1 MVPGENPGQAVAVM
15 KHRRPVGAT
24 VGSPPKQDNR
34 MVAHGKK
41 RGDPMTTLQ
50 WVLLFCSPS
59 ILVTLWLA
67 WHIGVEAL
75 RDVLDPDVVL
85 PSDVADLDSYRRAR

>member
-1 MVPGENPGQAVAVM
+1 
-15 KHRRPVGAT
+15 
-24 VGSPPKQDNR
+24 
-34 MVAHGKK
+34 
-41 RGDPMTTLQ
+41 MTTLQ